1 MEIFIIILVAIC
13 TYEFLMIKKLQKQV
27 AKEKIRQLVYKSELN
42 QIPRDYEKEEENHL
56 MGDR

>member
-1 MEIFIIILVAIC
+1 MEVFIIILVAIC

-27 AKEKIRQLVYKSELN
+27 AREKIRQLVYKSELN